1 MFTGSTSGASGVK
14 KKESGGGG
22 SGGGGGGVGGQN
34 KEMNMFVWSSSA
46 SPVSEAN
53 ARNAMTRGS
62 STDVT
67 TDPKVSIP
75 SHDNLASKGLLI
87 SHLFFFHCLLF
98 NLLLF
103 FKTSSKNM

>member
-22 SGGGGGGVGGQN
+22 SGGGGGGQN

-53 ARNAMTRGS
+53 ARNAMTRGA
-62 STDVT
+62 STDLS
-67 TDPKVSIP
+67 TDPKVSLP
-75 SHDNLASKGLLI
+75 PPQDNLATKG
-87 SHLFFFHCLLF
+87 
-98 NLLLF
+98 
-103 FKTSSKNM
+103 

>member
-22 SGGGGGGVGGQN
+22 SGGGVGVGGQN

-53 ARNAMTRGS
+53 AKNAMTRGS
-62 STDVT
+62 STDVS

-75 SHDNLASKGLLI
+75 PHDNLATKGLLI
-87 SHLFFFHCLLF
+87 SNLFHIFFYHYLPRFYFFFNF
-98 NLLLF
+98 
-103 FKTSSKNM
+103 

>member
-1 MFTGSTSGASGVK
+1 MFAGSTSGVK

-22 SGGGGGGVGGQN
+22 SGSGGGGGGSGGGVGVGGQN

-62 STDVT
+62 STDVST
-67 TDPKVSIP
+67 ETKVSLP
-75 SHDNLASKGLLI
+75 PHDNLASKGLLI
-87 SHLFFFHCLLF
+87 SHLIHILHISSIFILF
-98 NLLLF
+98 CF
-103 FKTSSKNM
+103 

>member
-1 MFTGSTSGASGVK
+1 MFAGSTSGVK

-22 SGGGGGGVGGQN
+22 SGSCGGGSGGGVGVGGQN

-62 STDVT
+62 STDVST
-67 TDPKVSIP
+67 ETKVSLP
-75 SHDNLASKGLLI
+75 PHDNLASKGLYINLPLI
-87 SHLFFFHCLLF
+87 SYFTYYFFFF
-98 NLLLF
+98 TF
-103 FKTSSKNM
+103 SKN